1 MLASYSCLI
10 SNRSVGDPVSK
21 KNVEIE
27 RGSCL
32 VLTCDFYT
40 HRHVHTEKTVGTN
53 EHPDCYSLPLC
64 CSSIAGSYPARGEF
78 KARSRVHLSQLRDTM
93 VQDCVAS
100 LCGNPATPGFS
111 SISGE
116 LSIQKRA
123 SISCLFPRSRPII
136 GILFSNLEDA
146 CLMSFQVSRN
156 GPPNR
161 CLQCNLGVH

>member
-1 MLASYSCLI
+1 MVDPVRA
-10 SNRSVGDPVSK
+10 PVSK

-27 RGSCL
+27 RGSYL
-32 VLTCDFYT
+32 ILTCDPDT
-40 HRHVHTEKTVGTN
+40 HMHAHTEKTVGTN

-64 CSSIAGSYPARGEF
+64 CSSIAGSYPVRGEF
-78 KARSRVHLSQLRDTM
+78 GVRSQVHLSEQSRDTM
-93 VQDCVAS
+93 VQDVWH
-100 LCGNPATPGFS
+100 LCAGTLWHQNVEI

-123 SISCLFPRSRPII
+123 SISCLFLLSRPII
-136 GILFSNLEDA
+136 GILLSNLEDA

-161 CLQCNLGVH
+161 GLQYNPWVH